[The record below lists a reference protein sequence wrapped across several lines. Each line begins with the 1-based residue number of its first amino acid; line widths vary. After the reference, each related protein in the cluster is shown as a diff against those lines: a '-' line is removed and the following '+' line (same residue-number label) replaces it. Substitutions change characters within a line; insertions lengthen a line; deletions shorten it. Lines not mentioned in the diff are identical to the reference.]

1 MATINL
7 ACSGGHDF
15 EVWFRSSA
23 DFEKQREARLVSCP
37 WCGSNEIERRL
48 SVPNVISGSRR
59 KDARRLASLEA
70 MANAGNGGN
79 GGESNNKANT
89 AGDNRNS
96 DSPHRDGLPN
106 EFLGALLNAPASML
120 AVAQELRRLHAFVDE
135 NCDDVGYKFAEEAR
149 RRHEENFL
157 AAREDCNSK
166 ETSNKETSN
175 RAPRGIRGIRGKA
188 SIDELR
194 SLHEEGIAV
203 TAIPPLPSS
212 YN

>member
-15 EVWFRSSA
+15 EVWFRSLA

-37 WCGSNEIERRL
+37 WCGENEIERRL

-59 KDARRLASLEA
+59 KSSRRLASLEA
-70 MANAGNGGN
+70 MLGAGKGNNTDNVAGNVTGKVT
-79 GGESNNKANT
+79 S
-89 AGDNRNS
+89 DNRHS
-96 DSPHRDGLPN
+96 DSRHPD
-106 EFLGALLNAPASML
+106 EFLGDLLNAPSSML

-135 NCDDVGYKFAEEAR
+135 NCDDVGDKFAEEAR
-149 RRHEENFL
+149 RRHEEKFL
-157 AAREDCNSK
+157 AEREDCNDK
-166 ETSNKETSN
+166 EAKNYRGN
-175 RAPRGIRGIRGKA
+175 RTPRGIRGKA
-188 SIDELR
+188 SIDEVR
-194 SLHEEGIAV
+194 SLHEEGIAI